1 MLDKIFEMQTE
12 LNDYVFAKNKLKDK
26 SGQDLSMKTIMTA
39 VTENKLMVND
49 LPNEWLMNYSKAM
62 KEELIELDEEL
73 LWKWWSKD
81 EIDMQNIRV
90 ELIDILHFL
99 VSAMMCAGL
108 NADKQKIQGVRELR
122 LEEPHLLAGETPDVQ
137 KRQDSRGRTDKLGS
151 GNRQKRGRRDGS
163 PQRQRQRQTQ
173 KPRHVHGH
181 AGSIELEREGI
192 VEGHLAHELGE
203 PGGSRALVAKQ
214 RRLFRVVEL
223 SRACQAA
230 KALARSGASSLDFR
244 ADEASDRFEAESSGE
259 NDEDEENRVDLHGM
273 RTLWTPRRDRARRGL
288 P

>member
-26 SGQDLSMKTIMTA
+26 EGQDLSMESIISA
-39 VTENKLMVND
+39 VAENKLMVNE

-108 NADKQKIQGVRELR
+108 DADKVFDIYKQKHTVNL
-122 LEEPHLLAGETPDVQ
+122 
-137 KRQDSRGRTDKLGS
+137 KRQDTEYKKDTKTEED
-151 GNRQKRGRRDGS
+151 NK
-163 PQRQRQRQTQ
+163 
-173 KPRHVHGH
+173 
-181 AGSIELEREGI
+181 GI
-192 VEGHLAHELGE
+192 
-203 PGGSRALVAKQ
+203 S
-214 RRLFRVVEL
+214 
-223 SRACQAA
+223 
-230 KALARSGASSLDFR
+230 
-244 ADEASDRFEAESSGE
+244 
-259 NDEDEENRVDLHGM
+259 
-273 RTLWTPRRDRARRGL
+273 
-288 P
+288 

>member
-12 LNDYVFAKNKLKDK
+12 LNDYVFARNKLKDK

-49 LPNEWLMNYSKAM
+49 LPNEWLSNYSKAM

-108 NADKQKIQGVRELR
+108 NADKVFDIYQQKHAVNL
-122 LEEPHLLAGETPDVQ
+122 
-137 KRQDSRGRTDKLGS
+137 KRQESNYKKATKTEEDNK
-151 GNRQKRGRRDGS
+151 
-163 PQRQRQRQTQ
+163 
-173 KPRHVHGH
+173 
-181 AGSIELEREGI
+181 GI
-192 VEGHLAHELGE
+192 
-203 PGGSRALVAKQ
+203 
-214 RRLFRVVEL
+214 
-223 SRACQAA
+223 
-230 KALARSGASSLDFR
+230 
-244 ADEASDRFEAESSGE
+244 
-259 NDEDEENRVDLHGM
+259 N
-273 RTLWTPRRDRARRGL
+273 
-288 P
+288 